1 MALMRRTLP
10 AVLISCRCSEV
21 SGPFPTRATV
31 AEALTML
38 HSWSGEPQRKGA
50 LGTSACL
57 SHSGAGHHLLQH
69 GNCEENYAMA
79 GACMGDFAAG
89 HAAAAPSDA
98 VCIRHLATCTS
109 LFPRGQP

>member
-10 AVLISCRCSEV
+10 AVLISCRCSGV

-57 SHSGAGHHLLQH
+57 SHSGAGHHLLRH
-69 GNCEENYAMA
+69 STYLENHAMA
-79 GACMGDFAAG
+79 GA
-89 HAAAAPSDA
+89 HR
-98 VCIRHLATCTS
+98 VLS
-109 LFPRGQP
+109 LEVMTWRCLLYYDRLSHV